1 MTRPYRYCIASFV
14 LAALLSACVPSP
26 RPESAQAADIAEPV
40 ASSPQEAFF
49 LRLRSLCGKAFAG
62 RIVADTPATADD
74 PFAGK
79 PLVMHVRDCDDNTV
93 RIPFHVGDD
102 HSRTWV
108 ITLDGRRQVLRLKHE
123 HRDADG
129 IDDAIT
135 LYGGNSRVL
144 SEEKLAQQAA
154 DQWRF
159 EFPADVYSMAL
170 FRARDRTVSISN
182 VWAVELD
189 AQRFVYELA
198 RPNRLFRVEFD
209 LTQPQSLPPPPWA
222 RK

>member
-1 MTRPYRYCIASFV
+1 MVSFV

-26 RPESAQAADIAEPV
+26 RPESAKVSTATAAPLASTPQQA
-40 ASSPQEAFF
+40 FL

-79 PLVMHVRDCDDNTV
+79 PLVMHVRECDGDTV

-108 ITLDGRRQVLRLKHE
+108 ITLGDGHRVLRLKHE
-123 HRDADG
+123 HRHADG
-129 IDDAIT
+129 SDDAMT
-135 LYGGNSRVL
+135 LYGGNSRAL
-144 SEEKLAQQAA
+144 PEAKPAEEMAG
-154 DQWRF
+154 QWRF
-159 EFPADVYSMAL
+159 EFPADLYSMAL
-170 FRARDRTVSISN
+170 FRAQHRTISISN

-198 RPNRLFRVEFD
+198 RTNRLFRVEFD
-209 LTQPQSLPPPPWA
+209 LTQPQPLPPPPWGA
-222 RK
+222 TAAH